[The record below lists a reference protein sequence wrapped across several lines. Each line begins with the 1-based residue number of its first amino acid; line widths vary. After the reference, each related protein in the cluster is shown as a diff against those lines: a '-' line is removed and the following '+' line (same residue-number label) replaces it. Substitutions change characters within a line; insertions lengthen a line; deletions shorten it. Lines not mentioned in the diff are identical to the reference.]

1 MSPLVG
7 LPFEACSLR
16 GFRKNMF
23 VSKNLI
29 LVRSLLIAVGTT
41 SLLAGSIASVSFAAP
56 NDSAASPKT
65 QAKPGADK
73 DKDKDKKDTASK
85 PTPEPVIENVVNVS
99 PEDLVN
105 KPHDYLGKNVK
116 FNGNFFAFSTLA
128 LDYKPAFRSSKTH
141 ISMLILRNGSH
152 IPLSELK
159 LAMMMPKD
167 KDPDTQTLGGLKDG
181 DQIEVVGKVF
191 STALDDPWV
200 EILKLKKI
208 GGKPDDK
215 KTASAAAD
223 DKKTDTKADSKAGDK
238 EDKSK
243 SEGKSPAKN

>member
-1 MSPLVG
+1 
-7 LPFEACSLR
+7 
-16 GFRKNMF
+16 MF
-23 VSKNLI
+23 VSKNLT

-56 NDSAASPKT
+56 NDSAATPKN
-65 QAKPGADK
+65 QAKPAA
-73 DKDKDKKDTASK
+73 DKDKDKKDAASK
-85 PTPEPVIENVVNVS
+85 PTPEPVIENVVNVT

-141 ISMLILRNGSH
+141 ISMLVLRQGSH

-208 GGKPDDK
+208 GGKTDDK

-223 DKKTDTKADSKAGDK
+223 DKKTDTKADSKADDK

-243 SEGKSPAKN
+243 TESKSPAKN

>member
-1 MSPLVG
+1 
-7 LPFEACSLR
+7 
-16 GFRKNMF
+16 MF
-23 VSKNLI
+23 VSKNLT

-41 SLLAGSIASVSFAAP
+41 SLLAGSIASVGFAAP
-56 NDSAASPKT
+56 SDSAATPKKD
-65 QAKPGADK
+65 AKPAA

-85 PTPEPVIENVVNVS
+85 PTPEPVIENVVNVT

-141 ISMLILRNGSH
+141 ISMLILRQGSH

-167 KDPDTQTLGGLKDG
+167 KDPETQTLGGLKDG

-208 GGKPDDK
+208 GGKTDDK
-215 KTASAAAD
+215 KTASASAD
-223 DKKTDTKADSKAGDK
+223 DKKTETKADDK